1 MHSRLL
7 DGQHAQILSEETP
20 APLVESGYHFD
31 KRARTVVVCYV
42 DVDEQNRLIESVA
55 HCFRNF
61 CRVTMSIRNHGSL
74 TSDHIRTWGS
84 LTFEATDTY

>member
-1 MHSRLL
+1 MIARLYITRLSIDVMHSHLL
-7 DGQHAQILSEETP
+7 SDQYAQIPSGEKL
-20 APLVESGYHFD
+20 ALLVESGYHFD

-61 CRVTMSIRNHGSL
+61 CRASIR
-74 TSDHIRTWGS
+74 IREFPEGQ
-84 LTFEATDTY
+84 LI